1 MTLRSAEERER
12 DARDVSTD
20 HRRCVVC
27 EADNALSSVRTA
39 VVHSNVKPFASESFW
54 VWQCSAC
61 SSIHARDEVDLDH
74 YYAKYPFHGQSMN
87 LPTRLAFRNKLKG
100 LVALGLSREHRVLD
114 YGCGSG
120 LFVQYLV
127 EQGYVHAR
135 GYDAYASSGPYAE
148 PPGTGYHF
156 VHSQDVIEHVADP
169 RAFLATLTELVVP
182 GALLVIGTPDAGV
195 IDLRTPQPF
204 VHMLHQ
210 PYHRHILSNAA
221 LVELARSMDLTV
233 HDVQHGFPG
242 NSAFPGL
249 NGRFLLRMLKA
260 HGDTLDDT
268 LQGKVPWKLSLFTPA
283 AIWDALT
290 GSRRDPGY
298 DMTVA
303 LRVAAAK

>member
-1 MTLRSAEERER
+1 MTPTRTEL
-12 DARDVSTD
+12 
-20 HRRCVVC
+20 RRCVVC
-27 EADNALSSVRTA
+27 GAASALASAPSAR
-39 VVHSNVKPFASESFW
+39 VHSNVKPFASETFV
-54 VWQCSAC
+54 VWQCTGC
-61 SSIHARDEVDLDH
+61 RSIHARDEVDLDH
-74 YYAKYPFHGQSMN
+74 YYAQYPFHGQTMN
-87 LPTRLAFRNKLKG
+87 FPTRLAFRNKLKG

-127 EQGYVHAR
+127 QQGYVHAR
-135 GYDAYASSGPYAE
+135 GYDAYASAGPYAQ

-169 RAFLATLTELVVP
+169 RVFLRTLVDLAQP
-182 GALLVIGTPDAGV
+182 GALLVIGTPDAAV
-195 IDLRTPQPF
+195 IDLSTPQPF

-210 PYHRHILSNAA
+210 PYHRHILSSAA
-221 LVELARSMDLTV
+221 LVALAESMSLSV
-233 HDVQHGFPG
+233 RDVAHGFPG

-249 NGRFLLRMLKA
+249 NGRFLMRMLKA

-268 LQGKVPWKLSLFTPA
+268 LAGKVPVKWELLAPG

-303 LRVAAAK
+303 LQVPDSHLAPRT

>member
-1 MTLRSAEERER
+1 MAEERMTPNRSEL
-12 DARDVSTD
+12 
-20 HRRCVVC
+20 RRCVVC
-27 EADNALSSVRTA
+27 GAESALASAASAR
-39 VVHSNVKPFASESFW
+39 VHSNVKPFASETFV
-54 VWQCSAC
+54 VWQCAGC
-61 SSIHARDEVDLDH
+61 RSIHARDEVDLDH
-74 YYAKYPFHGQSMN
+74 YYAQYPFHGQTMN
-87 LPTRLAFRNKLKG
+87 FPTRLAFRNKLKG
-100 LVALGLSREHRVLD
+100 LVTLGLSRAHRVLD

-135 GYDAYASSGPYAE
+135 GYDAYASAGPYAE
-148 PPGTGYHF
+148 PPGTGYQF

-169 RAFLATLTELVVP
+169 RAFLQTLVELAEP

-195 IDLRTPQPF
+195 IDLSTPQPF

-210 PYHRHILSNAA
+210 PYHRHILSSAA
-221 LVELARSMDLTV
+221 LVALAESMRLSV
-233 HDVQHGFPG
+233 RDVAHGFPG

-249 NGRFLLRMLKA
+249 NGRFLMRMLKA

-268 LQGKVPWKLSLFTPA
+268 LAGKVPLKWELLAPG

-298 DMTVA
+298 DMTIA
-303 LRVAAAK
+303 LQVLDRH